1 MAIYTVRNQDYFRVS
16 YDLEDWYRYSIKEGN
31 LDKDYRRILEEVN
44 TYAWYFYYCKN
55 KKGLLTTIP
64 EGKKRLLYSFI
75 NKLDF
80 SEITFSSFLSGI
92 ISVEGRHPLYIL
104 WGKDEE
110 EKNFYT
116 GEFYSFYKEWKIGIR
131 LKENMDLYDMD
142 SQLLVYELFL
152 DRCGL
157 GGVHFC
163 ETNGEYIGTFE
174 IEAVKKALRKIRK
187 VRDQFFIDNEEEY
200 LDENDQKC
208 IEMLK
213 PYFCPEKKKN
223 KSQKGLAGLKNKLM
237 DLLRAKA

>member
-1 MAIYTVRNQDYFRVS
+1 MWV
-16 YDLEDWYRYSIKEGN
+16 
-31 LDKDYRRILEEVN
+31 
-44 TYAWYFYYCKN
+44 
-55 KKGLLTTIP
+55 
-64 EGKKRLLYSFI
+64 
-75 NKLDF
+75 
-80 SEITFSSFLSGI
+80 
-92 ISVEGRHPLYIL
+92 
-104 WGKDEE
+104 
-110 EKNFYT
+110 
-116 GEFYSFYKEWKIGIR
+116 
-131 LKENMDLYDMD
+131 
-142 SQLLVYELFL
+142 
-152 DRCGL
+152 

>member
-1 MAIYTVRNQDYFRVS
+1 METVSQYVHQLVDPHSFYKEEDEIILHYFRSAGLSIDEIKAIYTVRNQDYFRVS

-157 GGVHFC
+157 GVF
-163 ETNGEYIGTFE
+163 IS
-174 IEAVKKALRKIRK
+174 VKQMGNI
-187 VRDQFFIDNEEEY
+187 
-200 LDENDQKC
+200 
-208 IEMLK
+208 
-213 PYFCPEKKKN
+213 
-223 KSQKGLAGLKNKLM
+223 
-237 DLLRAKA
+237 